1 MLAEP
6 LVDLVRGNRG
16 GWTCAEGF
24 FQNGVFGPVMVG
36 GEMRFGILHSHLGKL
51 AKGDG
56 FVADQFRQLDLA
68 PRIDF
73 ALLIQRAAIALATDF
88 LAVLLAVNVVVDP
101 SEARTGRA
109 LEYAFVL

>member
-1 MLAEP
+1 M
-6 LVDLVRGNRG
+6 
-16 GWTCAEGF
+16 C
-24 FQNGVFGPVMVG
+24 
-36 GEMRFGILHSHLGKL
+36 FGILHGHLGEL
-51 AKGDG
+51 VKGDG
-56 FVADQFRQLDLA
+56 FAADQFRQLDLA

-101 SEARTGRA
+101 SEARTGRV